1 MRKLD
6 GNEDE
11 NLFSRDGSKQTLFS
25 NKTCGNPELNPQLFQ
40 LKAVKNGN
48 CPPSSSGAENHCKKA
63 QISTKLYSSF
73 ICIEII
79 IFFSSFHNFA
89 KLRRLTI
96 NFESSYFTPIHG
108 KEWDISGM
116 NEHDLTLM

>member
-40 LKAVKNGN
+40 LKAGKNGN
-48 CPPSSSGAENHCKKA
+48 CLPPSSGTENHCKKA
-63 QISTKLYSSF
+63 QISAKLHSSF
-73 ICIEII
+73 VCI
-79 IFFSSFHNFA
+79 
-89 KLRRLTI
+89 
-96 NFESSYFTPIHG
+96 
-108 KEWDISGM
+108 DIKTVAENWVSKQSW
-116 NEHDLTLM
+116 LFRY

>member
-48 CPPSSSGAENHCKKA
+48 CPAVELKPTAKKKHRYLLNYIPVLFALKSSFFSLLSQFCKA
-63 QISTKLYSSF
+63 Q
-73 ICIEII
+73 EI
-79 IFFSSFHNFA
+79 N
-89 KLRRLTI
+89 
-96 NFESSYFTPIHG
+96 Y
-108 KEWDISGM
+108 
-116 NEHDLTLM
+116 

>member
-40 LKAVKNGN
+40 LKAGKNGN
-48 CPPSSSGAENHCKKA
+48 CLPSSSGTENHCKKA
-63 QISTKLYSSF
+63 QISTKLHSSF
-73 ICIEII
+73 VCIDII
-79 IFFSSFHNFA
+79 IFFLLSQFCKA
-89 KLRRLTI
+89 QEI
-96 NFESSYFTPIHG
+96 NY
-108 KEWDISGM
+108 
-116 NEHDLTLM
+116 